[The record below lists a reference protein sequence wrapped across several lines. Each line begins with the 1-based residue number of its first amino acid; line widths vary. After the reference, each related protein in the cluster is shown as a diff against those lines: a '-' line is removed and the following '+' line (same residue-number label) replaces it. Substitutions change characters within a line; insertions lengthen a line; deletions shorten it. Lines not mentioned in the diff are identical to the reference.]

1 MPFHESCETLS
12 VTIRY
17 RTITVNFVEH
27 DRSYEVRFRSLGYTG
42 LHDLL
47 LILSKISELPPW
59 RFFPEFHNASPME
72 VDTAAQ
78 ISGSDFFGYVDCVR
92 PRGRRPS
99 KADDYLTSW
108 LYWYDDEEWICL
120 LVPKADVDRVIGGAL
135 RWLEH
140 MDEVDDRIRARRQH
154 QD

>member
-17 RTITVNFVEH
+17 RTIRVEFLGQ
-27 DRSYEVRFRSLGYTG
+27 DRTYEVRFRSLGYTG

-59 RFFPEFHNASPME
+59 RLFPEFPSALPVE
-72 VDTAAQ
+72 VETAAQ
-78 ISGSDFFGYVDCVR
+78 VTGSDFFGYVDCLT
-92 PRGRRPS
+92 PRRGRPS
-99 KADDYLTSW
+99 KADDYLTAW
-108 LYWYDDEEWICL
+108 LYWYDDDEWICL
-120 LVPKADVDRVIGGAL
+120 LVPKGDVDRVIGGAL

-140 MDEVDDRIRARRQH
+140 MDEVDDRIRARRRH
-154 QD
+154 QE